1 MDKFSAHYTI
11 PYNHHCCHTH
21 IQYCYCL
28 NSWLFANTSCPQHH
42 QRHYWFHILW
52 KTLHLPW
59 VSEMLYVTTHFLAS
73 EIIIFVVTE
82 IHSSCNLL
90 GQTILQHSNE
100 KGIYSLHNF
109 CSSSFCLFHV
119 PFSVFVVYQNAF
131 WLSSYHLV
139 SHTIPHLIGEGG
151 WVRC

>member
-1 MDKFSAHYTI
+1 MDKLSAHYTI

-100 KGIYSLHNF
+100 KGIYPSATSVALPF
-109 CSSSFCLFHV
+109 ASSMYHFLCLWCIKMPFGYPLTTWFHI
-119 PFSVFVVYQNAF
+119 P
-131 WLSSYHLV
+131 YH
-139 SHTIPHLIGEGG
+139 I
-151 WVRC
+151 